1 MYLAKTKGNLNPRGE
16 QPQSNL
22 KISTVRSFEGGLNI
36 TDTDLNMAPKFA
48 KVLDNIERAPDGSL
62 SIRPGTKFFGAC
74 TLSTANIVNHF
85 YFQNTII
92 TVQTDGWLNF
102 FSASGTVTASYRL
115 WTLSTVGFVSFTIFN
130 GDLIICDG
138 TDKPIIISGL
148 PSNPNYMI
156 PQFLIDLGTVTNI
169 NTPVGKYVIAHG
181 EYTCIAG
188 VAAKPSTLYV
198 SARGTSGTYYGD
210 PAPNDAIALDLGP
223 RVSLGNATITGLVA
237 YRDKLLVTFER
248 GVLPITLGVYTG
260 SPAQHTPSDDG
271 FIEEFGCLAHRSL
284 VSVGDDTFFCDNVG
298 INSITRV
305 NVFNTLRPVRAS
317 HLIDPM
323 TTVALQKLSLPETSK
338 YVFAVYD
345 LRNFRYMLFVPTLGI
360 TGNLVESVC
369 YSYTNIPTMK
379 IQAWSRLRGWKWQ
392 SACRTALQNIVFS
405 SGYKLYLYDFDNP
418 DTCADLLYDDSV
430 SGGAGVPIAFEW
442 ELPWADFKHRMFIK
456 QLRYIALDTQG
467 DAPFTLEAYVDNYT
481 NKSPV
486 PYNAPML
493 SLAFV
498 GGGYTGTD
506 TTLRRA
512 GEERL
517 YAWTTKLKLLKLR
530 FFGSTT
536 RKLKFVSISIAYVTG
551 GIRR

>member
-1 MYLAKTKGNLNPRGE
+1 
-16 QPQSNL
+16 
-22 KISTVRSFEGGLNI
+22 
-36 TDTDLNMAPKFA
+36 
-48 KVLDNIERAPDGSL
+48 
-62 SIRPGTKFFGAC
+62 
-74 TLSTANIVNHF
+74 
-85 YFQNTII
+85 
-92 TVQTDGWLNF
+92 
-102 FSASGTVTASYRL
+102 
-115 WTLSTVGFVSFTIFN
+115 
-130 GDLIICDG
+130 
-138 TDKPIIISGL
+138 
-148 PSNPNYMI
+148 
-156 PQFLIDLGTVTNI
+156 
-169 NTPVGKYVIAHG
+169 
-181 EYTCIAG
+181 
-188 VAAKPSTLYV
+188 
-198 SARGTSGTYYGD
+198 
-210 PAPNDAIALDLGP
+210 
-223 RVSLGNATITGLVA
+223 
-237 YRDKLLVTFER
+237 
-248 GVLPITLGVYTG
+248 
-260 SPAQHTPSDDG
+260 
-271 FIEEFGCLAHRSL
+271 
-284 VSVGDDTFFCDNVG
+284 VG